1 MGCLLL
7 AILPGFISYQVNA
20 IGMANV
26 VVTSVYWGSNAQTPT
41 NVHPGDVN
49 VQLSIVLSNVGDD
62 VARGV
67 NATLLLESPLIYSYL
82 VEGKEYFSTT
92 VSKIAGDM
100 EAGSSSTLIYTV
112 SIDSQATEGIY
123 RYNLQI
129 SYRSAR
135 EIRQINKIVTIDV
148 PIWKGELQIQNV
160 QTDPIKIYP
169 GSKQVQVKVF
179 VVNSGKGSISDV
191 HLHMNLESPFT
202 PSSSGSDVFF
212 IGNLAPVGSLPSS
225 GGLSPGPISEADFII
240 DVDEDA
246 SFGRFPIVITQES
259 LSTQIPI
266 GEVSLY
272 VNEKVR
278 FEILDV
284 APTTFNPGD
293 TGNVIRVEIKN
304 AGSVKAD
311 SVRVQLRVGNFF
323 SGTLTDFLGT
333 LLPGESKVAFFTVDI
348 DAKAPPEQYAFDL
361 RVDWTQEE
369 NTLDDTLRLIL
380 NLEPQ
385 ETPTTQIAIVL
396 IILIV
401 IIAVVALRRRRK
413 KEPQPS
419 R

>member
-1 MGCLLL
+1 MISRLYPFTIMGCLLL

-169 GSKQVQVKVF
+169 G
-179 VVNSGKGSISDV
+179 
-191 HLHMNLESPFT
+191 
-202 PSSSGSDVFF
+202 
-212 IGNLAPVGSLPSS
+212 
-225 GGLSPGPISEADFII
+225 
-240 DVDEDA
+240 
-246 SFGRFPIVITQES
+246 
-259 LSTQIPI
+259 
-266 GEVSLY
+266 
-272 VNEKVR
+272 
-278 FEILDV
+278 
-284 APTTFNPGD
+284 
-293 TGNVIRVEIKN
+293 
-304 AGSVKAD
+304 
-311 SVRVQLRVGNFF
+311 
-323 SGTLTDFLGT
+323 
-333 LLPGESKVAFFTVDI
+333 
-348 DAKAPPEQYAFDL
+348 
-361 RVDWTQEE
+361 
-369 NTLDDTLRLIL
+369 
-380 NLEPQ
+380 
-385 ETPTTQIAIVL
+385 
-396 IILIV
+396 
-401 IIAVVALRRRRK
+401 
-413 KEPQPS
+413 
-419 R
+419 